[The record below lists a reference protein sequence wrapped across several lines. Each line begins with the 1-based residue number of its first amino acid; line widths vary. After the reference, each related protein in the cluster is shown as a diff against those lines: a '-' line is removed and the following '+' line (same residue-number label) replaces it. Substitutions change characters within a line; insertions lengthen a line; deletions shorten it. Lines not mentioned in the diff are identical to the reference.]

1 MEKIVKIN
9 HLRLIRLNNAEYGA
23 FMDSFA
29 KLIEQATIAK
39 VGITE
44 EERKAFKANVKKM
57 TDANGQLKKDPNSEE
72 INKLDQE
79 RDQLLTYFFTKIA
92 AEMRSPDQA
101 LEAAATALGDFL
113 VAYRGIQGKAN
124 RQETQLIK
132 SLLLDAEQAKYTPHL
147 QALKLNTVLAK
158 LKTVNESYEN
168 LLDTRTNEGQATLMI
183 VTKPLRKELDEH
195 YEILSTKLFAVNVA
209 SPTPESEKAIAD
221 LNRLI
226 KATKLA
232 WRQRNGLVHLHP
244 EDLEDEKE
252 NESEG

>member
-1 MEKIVKIN
+1 MK
-9 HLRLIRLNNAEYGA
+9 
-23 FMDSFA
+23 
-29 KLIEQATIAK
+29 
-39 VGITE
+39 
-44 EERKAFKANVKKM
+44 
-57 TDANGQLKKDPNSEE
+57 
-72 INKLDQE
+72 
-79 RDQLLTYFFTKIA
+79 
-92 AEMRSPDQA
+92 
-101 LEAAATALGDFL
+101 
-113 VAYRGIQGKAN
+113 
-124 RQETQLIK
+124 
-132 SLLLDAEQAKYTPHL
+132 
-147 QALKLNTVLAK
+147 
-158 LKTVNESYEN
+158 
-168 LLDTRTNEGQATLMI
+168 GQATLMI

>member
-1 MEKIVKIN
+1 MTSITKIKAIA
-9 HLRLIRLNNAEYGA
+9 LTKLNNAEYGA

-39 VGITE
+39 VGIAE

-57 TDANGQLKKDPNSEE
+57 IDANGQLKKDPNSEE

-79 RDQLLTYFFTKIA
+79 RDQLLTYFFTKIS

-132 SLLLDAEQAKYTPHL
+132 SLLLDAEQAKYSTHL
-147 QALKLNTVLAK
+147 QTLKLNTVLAK